1 MSAGEIDD
9 ATGCRAKLNLRWVLP
24 PPHSPFAVGV
34 VWCRSSRL
42 DRTMT
47 SAGSNGRMRMAT
59 RPHGMESELS
69 WYGEVFLVPEG
80 HDDYV

>member
-34 VWCRSSRL
+34 VRCRSSRL
-42 DRTMT
+42 DRTMNIGGLEWANAHGYT
-47 SAGSNGRMRMAT
+47 TARNG
-59 RPHGMESELS
+59 E
-69 WYGEVFLVPEG
+69 
-80 HDDYV
+80 